1 MPVRKKRIQ
10 HPKRRKTVS
19 RKRPTVGGSFEDLV
33 RLQARLLT
41 PGGCPWDRE
50 QTHES
55 LRTYLLEEAYEVLEA
70 IESRD
75 AAKLREEL
83 GDLLLQ
89 VVFHAALAEKAGR
102 FDIRGVAQGIHDK
115 MVRRHPHVFGDAAAD
130 TSGQVL
136 KNWEH
141 LKAEERRAAGKKPA
155 DGGGDSLLDGVPH
168 TLPALLEGYQLT
180 RRAARIG
187 FDWDDL
193 AGVLDKVREEL
204 EEVRTAA
211 GAKRIEEEVGDLLF
225 VTVNVARFLH
235 IDPEIAL
242 KKANRKFTE
251 RFRQMEAAM
260 HRRGSKLAD
269 ASREE
274 MEELWERSK
283 ALGR

>member
-1 MPVRKKRIQ
+1 M
-10 HPKRRKTVS
+10 
-19 RKRPTVGGSFEDLV
+19 GGSFEDLV

-130 TSGQVL
+130 TSG
-136 KNWEH
+136 
-141 LKAEERRAAGKKPA
+141 
-155 DGGGDSLLDGVPH
+155 
-168 TLPALLEGYQLT
+168 
-180 RRAARIG
+180 
-187 FDWDDL
+187 
-193 AGVLDKVREEL
+193 
-204 EEVRTAA
+204 
-211 GAKRIEEEVGDLLF
+211 
-225 VTVNVARFLH
+225 
-235 IDPEIAL
+235 
-242 KKANRKFTE
+242 
-251 RFRQMEAAM
+251 
-260 HRRGSKLAD
+260 
-269 ASREE
+269 
-274 MEELWERSK
+274 
-283 ALGR
+283 